1 MVIAALA
8 VCVAAW
14 SMAAHAE
21 QNAEVIV
28 HMLDYVA
35 VDYAAAVQD
44 GKVVSAAEFEEMQ
57 DFTRQA
63 ATQLQALPTRSQ
75 QATLLEDAR
84 ALAQRVHDKAAPSE
98 IAQRAG
104 DLRRGVIAA
113 WGIVVAPRAAPD
125 LAAVAPRYESL
136 CAGCHG
142 ATGKGDGALAAGL
155 DPAPSNF
162 HDDERMR
169 ARSVYGLY
177 STISLGVNG
186 TSMPSFAHLSEDE
199 RWALAFHVAGLRA
212 SESAI
217 AAGKLQWQAGA
228 GRDVFTGLRE
238 VTALSANEAV
248 ERGGPGMASVLAYL
262 VQEPGAAASAK
273 GSPINTTRTVLQE
286 SMNAYQRGER
296 ELAQRLAVSA
306 YLEGFELVETSLD
319 TLNPKLRVEV
329 ENAMIALRTQMRD
342 GASADTVRTQM
353 QAIDGLLDRVE
364 ELLGEQELSPS
375 AAALSSFIILLR
387 EGLEAILVLAA
398 VFAFLVKADRRDALR
413 WVHAGWIV
421 ALGLGF
427 FTWFAAS
434 YLIEISGAG
443 RELTE
448 GITALVA
455 AAVLLYVGFWLH
467 SKAYAQAW
475 QRYVREKLHG
485 ALTRGT
491 LWALAT
497 VSFLAVYR
505 EVFEVVLFY
514 QALWTQAG
522 SGGGI
527 AVIGGF
533 LAAVVALAII
543 SWLVFRY
550 GVRLPLGPFFA
561 ASSILMALLAVV
573 FVGKGV
579 AALQEAGRLTI
590 DAVAFPRIPTLG
602 VYPTS
607 QSLSAQAVV
616 LVLVLVGFGWGYL
629 SARRAMNAVAG
640 KSS

>member
-1 MVIAALA
+1 M
-8 VCVAAW
+8 
-14 SMAAHAE
+14 E
-21 QNAEVIV
+21 
-28 HMLDYVA
+28 
-35 VDYAAAVQD
+35 
-44 GKVVSAAEFEEMQ
+44 
-57 DFTRQA
+57 
-63 ATQLQALPTRSQ
+63 P
-75 QATLLEDAR
+75 
-84 ALAQRVHDKAAPSE
+84 P
-98 IAQRAG
+98 
-104 DLRRGVIAA
+104 
-113 WGIVVAPRAAPD
+113 
-125 LAAVAPRYESL
+125 
-136 CAGCHG
+136 
-142 ATGKGDGALAAGL
+142 
-155 DPAPSNF
+155 PADF
-162 HDDERMR
+162 HDAGRMR

-177 STISLGVNG
+177 STISLGVGG
-186 TSMPSFAHLSEDE
+186 TSMPAFENLSEDE
-199 RWALAFHVAGLRA
+199 RWALAFYVASLRA
-212 SESAI
+212 GEQSI
-217 AAGKLQWQAGA
+217 ASGAAQWQSGK
-228 GRDVFTGLRE
+228 GHDVFTGLRE
-238 VTALSANEAV
+238 VTALTANEAV
-248 ERGGPGMASVLAYL
+248 ERGGPGMADVLAYL
-262 VQEPGAAASAK
+262 VAQPDVMASVK
-273 GSPINTTRTVLQE
+273 GSPIATTRTVMAE
-286 SMNAYQRGER
+286 SLAAYAHGDRDA
-296 ELAQRLAVSA
+296 AQRLAVSA

-421 ALGLGF
+421 ALALGF

-448 GITALVA
+448 GITALIA

-475 QRYVREKLHG
+475 QRYVRERLHG

-522 SGGGI
+522 AGGGV

-561 ASSILMALLAVV
+561 ASSILMALLAVI
-573 FVGKGV
+573 FVGKGI

-602 VYPTS
+602 IYPTS